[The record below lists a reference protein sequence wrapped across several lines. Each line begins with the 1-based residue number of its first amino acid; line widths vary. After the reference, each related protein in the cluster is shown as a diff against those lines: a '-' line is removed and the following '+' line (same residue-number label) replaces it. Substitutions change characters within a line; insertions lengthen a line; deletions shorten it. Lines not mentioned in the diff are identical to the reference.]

1 MGFFGSIVDFSYNL
15 THTKWFYIVSGLV
28 ITILLVINI
37 YLKRKSSR
45 NEMYLLLPNPVL
57 ENFVRKAIK
66 EEHLESNIKKVLLEK
81 RWPERQIDLM
91 IKKVREEERPRLFG
105 FLQFPKI
112 RTREERLADKISRM
126 VSEQE
131 KNHSRINKKEIDY
144 AYDEAMDIEE
154 SEEEFVRTKG
164 AKSSGSGG
172 IIGVDVI
179 RTLLMADKL
188 LEKLPEEEIEK
199 FMRTPDAEL
208 FKEVMQ
214 EAKKHRL
221 PGKITGKT
229 TLADLMKLVDN
240 GIITKEE
247 ARSLAG
253 MSHSTAKKKLQ
264 EKLDKAGKIVSIK
277 SESQKTELEKS
288 DKLSDAEKRQL
299 LEKEIKALETK
310 MKEVEDEEQMLS
322 KKEAEVRQ
330 EEEKLKTMQ
339 DSARQEIVHHENIT
353 GEMKD
358 TLLIVDK
365 LLVKLPHEDIIAFA
379 KSSDYSRYAEVM
391 KKVLDKEA
399 VKPLSAPKP
408 PADIKTRVE
417 AGSEAKSESRN
428 ESKPEKQEA
437 KTEKKPETHEQSSG
451 APKHGFVAKQEAKQ
465 EKTET
470 KAETRPEKTEKYKDP
485 AKEEMSRIKAAIKS
499 KLRQ

>member
-1 MGFFGSIVDFSYNL
+1 MGFFSGIVDFSYNL
-15 THTKWFYIVSGLV
+15 THTRWFYIVSGLIIAV
-28 ITILLVINI
+28 LVAVNI
-37 YLKRKSSR
+37 YLKLKNSR

-112 RTREERLADKISRM
+112 RTREERLADRINRM
-126 VSEQE
+126 ISEQE
-131 KNHSRINKKEIDY
+131 KKHSRINKKEIDY
-144 AYDEAMDIEE
+144 AFEEAEDIEE

-164 AKSSGSGG
+164 AKSSGGV
-172 IIGVDVI
+172 IGVDVI
-179 RTLLMADKL
+179 KTLLIADKL
-188 LEKLPEEEIEK
+188 LDKLPEEEIEK
-199 FMRTPDAEL
+199 FMRTPDAKL

-229 TLADLMKLVDN
+229 TLKDLMTLVDN

-253 MSHSTAKKKLQ
+253 MSHGATKKKLQ
-264 EKLDKAGKIVSIK
+264 EKLGKTGKFSAQS
-277 SESQKTELEKS
+277 SEGNKS
-288 DKLSDAEKRQL
+288 DKLSDNEKRLL
-299 LEKEIKALETK
+299 LENEVRALELK
-310 MKEVEDEEQMLS
+310 MKEVEEEEQTLT
-322 KKEAEVRQ
+322 KKENEVKQ
-330 EEEKLKTMQ
+330 EEEKLKSMQ
-339 DSARQEIVHHENIT
+339 ESAKQEIVHHENIT

-365 LLVKLPHEDIIAFA
+365 LLAKLPHEDIVAFA
-379 KSSDYSRYAEVM
+379 KSSDYGRYAEVM
-391 KKVLDKEA
+391 KKVLDREA
-399 VKPLSAPKP
+399 VKPLNAPKP
-408 PADIKTRVE
+408 PADIETRI
-417 AGSEAKSESRN
+417 EAKSEPKSETKTEPKKETSSETKN
-428 ESKPEKQEA
+428 EVRTEKQEVRTEK
-437 KTEKKPETHEQSSG
+437 KTEK
-451 APKHGFVAKQEAKQ
+451 FD
-465 EKTET
+465 
-470 KAETRPEKTEKYKDP
+470 DP